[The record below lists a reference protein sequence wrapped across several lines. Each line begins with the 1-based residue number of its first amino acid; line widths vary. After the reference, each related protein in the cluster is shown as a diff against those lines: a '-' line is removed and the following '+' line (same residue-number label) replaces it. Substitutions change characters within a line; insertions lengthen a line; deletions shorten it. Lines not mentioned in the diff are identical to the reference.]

1 MDVDTAKWA
10 GPGIEL
16 HCLFCLLLL
25 SALPLLLFS
34 SLCLVASV
42 SFIAEFSR
50 LNTFITYHYFC
61 VHFIGIFWM
70 DESIYVFLT
79 VLYIPLFLYT

>member
-25 SALPLLLFS
+25 LSALPLLLFS
-34 SLCLVASV
+34 LLCLVASG
-42 SFIAEFSR
+42 SLIAEFSR
-50 LNTFITYHYFC
+50 L
-61 VHFIGIFWM
+61 
-70 DESIYVFLT
+70 SALS
-79 VLYIPLFLYT
+79 

>member
-16 HCLFCLLLL
+16 HYLFHLLLL

-34 SLCLVASV
+34 LLCLVASG
-42 SFIAEFSR
+42 SLIAEFSR
-50 LNTFITYHYFC
+50 L
-61 VHFIGIFWM
+61 
-70 DESIYVFLT
+70 SALS
-79 VLYIPLFLYT
+79 